1 VKERIIF
8 KHFFVFVEFFF
19 FVQLLVTN
27 VQRMIIGIL
36 FLILAP
42 WIFPGDCV
50 LSSTVANNSEL
61 NNTVTMIS
69 VHIGNNLLYGYYVAH
84 PVYDV
89 AVRQIRQLYPT
100 SLGNMEYV
108 NIYLPGYDL
117 CQDGGDKTARFFAEF
132 YFENPRIFRSAKV
145 FPVIFSP
152 GKYFVQRLADK
163 YRGCSDNAGTLFIFG
178 YSND

>member
-1 VKERIIF
+1 ME
-8 KHFFVFVEFFF
+8 
-19 FVQLLVTN
+19 
-27 VQRMIIGIL
+27 
-36 FLILAP
+36 
-42 WIFPGDCV
+42 
-50 LSSTVANNSEL
+50 NNSGL
-61 NNTVTMIS
+61 KNTVMMIS

-117 CQDGGDKTARFFAEF
+117 CQDGGDNTARFFAKF

-145 FPVIFSP
+145 FPIIFSP
-152 GKYFVQRLADK
+152 GKYFLQRVVRPGQTNLSQHVTTHF
-163 YRGCSDNAGTLFIFG
+163 CFI
-178 YSND
+178 SHCILLTA